1 MLKKLKL
8 VNGNERSS
16 TLPDFE
22 FITVNRKKGALGIGS
37 FATVKLA
44 RHKKSDKLYAIKIV
58 RHQRAHISSCLLTR

>member
-8 VNGNERSS
+8 VNGNEKAS
-16 TLPDFE
+16 TLLDFE

-58 RHQRAHISSCLLTR
+58 RHRRVLLIS